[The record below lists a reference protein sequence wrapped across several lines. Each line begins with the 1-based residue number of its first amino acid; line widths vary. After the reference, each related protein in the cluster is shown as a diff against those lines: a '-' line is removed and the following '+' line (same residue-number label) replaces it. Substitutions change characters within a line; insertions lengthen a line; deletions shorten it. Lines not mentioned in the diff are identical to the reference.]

1 MQGQNRRSGKCFDIN
16 LIRKERDK
24 ELEILYKVKAIAKDL
39 SSCEVR

>member
-24 ELEILYKVKAIAKDL
+24 ELEILYNVKANSQGLIEL
-39 SSCEVR
+39 